1 MFIYRPHL
9 HQLDGTITPDLI
21 VDAAHHASTGM
32 PVLLSDAV
40 HASGPTSAAVAGCVV
55 VGAGYGA
62 LLAPAVLLVAP
73 TGAVTRCHL
82 ARQAWRLA
90 DVQDHLAALA
100 LSVSPRIAGVA
111 QPAIPCAIL
120 LDLSEPSRGMARCET
135 AMHDPLPAGAESV
148 ELMLHDPVRARAL
161 VHRVFLPAA
170 QAVMGGQSNQEL
182 S

>member
-55 VGAGYGA
+55 IGAGYGA

-100 LSVSPRIAGVA
+100 LSALT
-111 QPAIPCAIL
+111 L
-120 LDLSEPSRGMARCET
+120 LADVVQLGFQARVTSAEQFVLLCGLCCLSSDLLG
-135 AMHDPLPAGAESV
+135 
-148 ELMLHDPVRARAL
+148 
-161 VHRVFLPAA
+161 
-170 QAVMGGQSNQEL
+170 
-182 S
+182 